1 MIRFGQH
8 GETRRHDPVALRAS
22 LPIDLESRKHERPR
36 GTPQSSPSQDF
47 PLDRE
52 RSAAR
57 LDCTFPAE
65 VFFIAFFFVDVVAA
79 AGALSLGLADFAG
92 RCAADFFFV
101 SAGASPAKIRSQPS
115 ENLTEEPV

>member
-1 MIRFGQH
+1 LGQH

-22 LPIDLESRKHERPR
+22 LPIGPRAEKHERPPP
-36 GTPQSSPSQDF
+36 TPQSSPSQEF

-65 VFFIAFFFVDVVAA
+65 VCFVAFFFVEAVAA
-79 AGALSLGLADFAG
+79 AGALAFGLADFAAG
-92 RCAADFFFV
+92 RAADFFFD

-115 ENLTEEPV
+115 EN